1 MVDNGLPEQYSIAL
15 QMGLHRRVDDWESF
29 EW

>member
-1 MVDNGLPEQYSIAL
+1 MVNNSPLEQYSIAL